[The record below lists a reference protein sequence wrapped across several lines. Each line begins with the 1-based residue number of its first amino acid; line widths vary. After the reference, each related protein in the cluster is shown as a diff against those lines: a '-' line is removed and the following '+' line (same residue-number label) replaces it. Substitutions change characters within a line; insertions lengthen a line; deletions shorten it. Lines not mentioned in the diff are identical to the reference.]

1 MLAAGSY
8 PVADGSKRRL
18 LGMCPFSKPCGTPC
32 WTSSATGRAGG
43 RDGQWLMEDGKPE
56 TDMALVFNLKTK
68 DQIPAE
74 LVSL

>member
-1 MLAAGSY
+1 
-8 PVADGSKRRL
+8 
-18 LGMCPFSKPCGTPC
+18 
-32 WTSSATGRAGG
+32 
-43 RDGQWLMEDGKPE
+43 MEDGTPE